1 MQEIAYNRDSNHE
14 RSMPMADMLDY
25 LAWRGDIEFTQMP
38 VNPVD
43 ALIFSTLSYIQFE
56 DIVPDNPFQSI
67 SLQEAAAGLFS
78 LADPVARVR
87 VKKDLELLKAVAESA
102 RFDNIRMSFYRSILI
117 PEEDTQF
124 AAVTIFLEDGSAY
137 IAFRG
142 TDNTLTG
149 WKEDFN
155 MSFQSSIPAQH
166 LALSYMQEFAEVH
179 AIPLWMGGHSKGGN
193 LAVYAAAKCGQ
204 LLQKRIVEVYS
215 QDGPGF
221 STDMMDNP
229 GYRSILPKVRS
240 YVPQSSVI
248 GMLLEHEEPYT
259 IIRSNQIGIM
269 QHDPYS
275 WMVMGANFLQVE
287 QLTADSR
294 FLDRTFK
301 NWLSNMTKEERS
313 EFFDTVFALLES
325 TGAEQASEIIRPQN
339 VRAYLKALKTNEYM
353 RNVLA
358 SELVRLIS
366 SARQVQNEADA
377 LPAEPAE

>member
-1 MQEIAYNRDSNHE
+1 
-14 RSMPMADMLDY
+14 MADMLDY
-25 LAWRGDIEFTQMP
+25 LAWRGDIEFTQLP

-43 ALIFSTLSYIQFE
+43 ALIFSTLSYIKFE
-56 DIVPDNPFQSI
+56 DIVPDNPNQSI
-67 SLQEAAAGLFS
+67 SLAEAAAGLFS
-78 LADPVARVR
+78 LADPVNRTR
-87 VKKDLELLKAVAESA
+87 VKKDLDLLKAVAESA
-102 RFDNIRMSFYRSILI
+102 RFDNIRMSFYRSVLI

-166 LALSYMQEFAEVH
+166 LALAYVQEFTAAH
-179 AIPLWMGGHSKGGN
+179 PIPIWMGGHSKGGN

-204 LLQKRIVEVYS
+204 LLQKRIVGVYS

-221 STDMMDNP
+221 SEAMMNDP

-259 IIRSNQIGIM
+259 IIKSNQVGIM

-275 WMVMGANFLQVE
+275 WQVLGADFVQVE
-287 QLTADSR
+287 ELTADSR
-294 FLDRTFK
+294 FLDRTFR
-301 NWLSNMTKEERS
+301 NWLSRMTNEERS
-313 EFFDTVFALLES
+313 EFFDTVFELLES
-325 TGAEQASEIIRPQN
+325 TGAERTGELIHPQN
-339 VRAYLKALKTNEYM
+339 VRAYLKTLKTNEYM

-358 SELVRLIS
+358 SELIRLASAARRAQSDPQAAS
-366 SARQVQNEADA
+366 SDTPQ
-377 LPAEPAE
+377 

>member
-1 MQEIAYNRDSNHE
+1 
-14 RSMPMADMLDY
+14 MADMLEY

-56 DIVPDNPFQSI
+56 DIVPDNPLQSI
-67 SLQEAAAGLFS
+67 SLKEAAAGLFS
-78 LADPVARVR
+78 LADPVRRTR

-117 PEEDTQF
+117 PEEETQF
-124 AAVTIFLEDGSAY
+124 SAVTIFLEDGSAY

-155 MSFQSSIPAQH
+155 MSFQPSIPAQH
-166 LALSYMQEFAEVH
+166 LALSYVQEFMAAH
-179 AIPLWMGGHSKGGN
+179 SIPVWMGGHSKGGN
-193 LAVYAAAKCGQ
+193 LAVYAAAKCGEF
-204 LLQKRIVEVYS
+204 LQKRIVEVYS

-221 STDMMDNP
+221 SKEMMDDA
-229 GYRSILPKVRS
+229 GYQNILPKVRS

-259 IIRSNQIGIM
+259 IIKSNQIGIM

-275 WMVMGANFLQVE
+275 WQVLGAGFLQVE
-287 QLTADSR
+287 ELTADSR
-294 FLDRTFK
+294 FLDRTFRS
-301 NWLSNMTKEERS
+301 WLSQMSNEERS
-313 EFFDTVFALLES
+313 QFFDTVFELLES
-325 TGAEQASEIIRPQN
+325 TGAEHTADLIHPQN
-339 VRAYLKALKTNEYM
+339 VRAYLKTLKTNEYM
-353 RNVLA
+353 RNILA
-358 SELVRLIS
+358 SELVRLVA
-366 SARQVQNEADA
+366 SARHAQTAPEK
-377 LPAEPAE
+377 LPEESSI

>member
-1 MQEIAYNRDSNHE
+1 
-14 RSMPMADMLDY
+14 MADMLDY
-25 LAWRGDIEFTQMP
+25 LAWRGDIEFTQLP

-56 DIVPDNPFQSI
+56 DIVPDNPDQSI
-67 SLQEAAAGLFS
+67 SLKDAAAGLFS
-78 LADPVARVR
+78 LADPVSRTR

-102 RFDNIRMSFYRSILI
+102 RFDNIRMTFYRSILI
-117 PEEDTQF
+117 PEEETQF
-124 AAVTIFLEDGSAY
+124 SAVTIFLEDGSAY

-155 MSFQSSIPAQH
+155 MSFRSSIPAQH
-166 LALSYMQEFAEVH
+166 LALSYVQEFMAAH
-179 AIPLWMGGHSKGGN
+179 SIPVWMGGHSKGGN
-193 LAVYAAAKCGQ
+193 LAVFAAAKCGE

-221 STDMMDNP
+221 SAEMMDDP
-229 GYRSILPKVRS
+229 GYRNILPKVRS

-259 IIRSNQIGIM
+259 IIKSNQIGIM

-275 WMVMGANFLQVE
+275 WQVLGANFLQVE
-287 QLTADSR
+287 ELTADSR
-294 FLDRTFK
+294 FLDRTFRS
-301 NWLSNMTKEERS
+301 WMSQMTNEERS
-313 EFFDTVFALLES
+313 QFFDTVFELLES
-325 TGAEQASEIIRPQN
+325 TGAEHAGEIIQPQN
-339 VRAYLKALKTNEYM
+339 VRAYLKTLKTNEYM

-358 SELVRLIS
+358 SELIRLASAARRAQTPPETQLEIS
-366 SARQVQNEADA
+366 DA
-377 LPAEPAE
+377 

>member
-1 MQEIAYNRDSNHE
+1 
-14 RSMPMADMLDY
+14 MADMLDY
-25 LAWRGDIEFTQMP
+25 LAWRGDIEFTQIP

-56 DIVPDNPFQSI
+56 DIVPDNPHQSI
-67 SLQEAAAGLFS
+67 SMAEAAAGLFS
-78 LADPVARVR
+78 LAEPVTRTR
-87 VKKDLELLKAVAESA
+87 VKKDLDLLKAAAESH
-102 RFDNIRMSFYRSILI
+102 RFDNIRLSFYRSILI

-124 AAVTIFLEDGSAY
+124 AAMTVFLEDGSAY

-155 MSFQSSIPAQH
+155 MSFQSSVPAQH
-166 LALSYMQEFAEVH
+166 LALAHVQEFAAVH
-179 AIPLWMGGHSKGGN
+179 PMPIWMGGHSKGGN
-193 LAVYAAAKCGQ
+193 LAVYAAAKCGD

-221 STDMMDNP
+221 PAEMMNDP
-229 GYRSILPKVRS
+229 GYQSILPKVRS

-275 WMVMGANFLQVE
+275 WQVLGPDFLQVE
-287 QLTADSR
+287 KLTADSR

-301 NWLSNMTKEERS
+301 NWLASMSNEERS
-313 EFFDTVFALLES
+313 EFFDTVFELLES
-325 TGAEQASEIIRPQN
+325 TGAEHAGEIIRPQN
-339 VRAYLKALKTNEYM
+339 VRAYLKVLKTNEYM

-358 SELVRLIS
+358 SELVRLVS
-366 SARQVQNEADA
+366 SARQSQAAPQNA
-377 LPAEPAE
+377 LPDMNT

>member
-1 MQEIAYNRDSNHE
+1 
-14 RSMPMADMLDY
+14 MADMLDY

-56 DIVPDNPFQSI
+56 DIVPDHPHRSI
-67 SLQEAAAGLFS
+67 SLAEAAAGLFA
-78 LADPVARVR
+78 LPDPVSRTR
-87 VKKDLELLKAVAESA
+87 VKKDLDLLKAVAESA

-124 AAVTIFLEDGSAY
+124 AAVTMFLEDGSAY

-166 LALSYMQEFAEVH
+166 LALEYVKEFAAAH
-179 AIPLWMGGHSKGGN
+179 PIPIWMGGHSKGGN
-193 LAVYAAAKCGQ
+193 LAVYAAAKCGE

-221 STDMMDNP
+221 SEEMMSDP
-229 GYRSILPKVRS
+229 GYLGILPKVRS
-240 YVPQSSVI
+240 FLPQSSVI

-259 IIRSNQIGIM
+259 IIKSNQIGIM

-275 WMVMGANFLQVE
+275 WQVMGADFLRVE
-287 QLTADSR
+287 ELTADSR

-301 NWLSNMTKEERS
+301 NWMSKMSNKERC
-313 EFFDTVFALLES
+313 EFFDTVFDLLES
-325 TGAEQASEIIRPQN
+325 TGAERTEEIIQPQN
-339 VRAYLKALKTNEYM
+339 VRAYLKTLHTNEYM

-358 SELVRLIS
+358 SELVRLVS
-366 SARQVQNEADA
+366 SARQSQSEEQTT
-377 LPAEPAE
+377 LSEPEI

>member
-1 MQEIAYNRDSNHE
+1 
-14 RSMPMADMLDY
+14 MADMLDY
-25 LAWRGDIEFTQMP
+25 LAWRGDIEFTQLP

-56 DIVPDNPFQSI
+56 DIVPDNPHQSI
-67 SLQEAAAGLFS
+67 SLAEAAAGLFS
-78 LADPVARVR
+78 LADPVKRTR
-87 VKKDLELLKAVAESA
+87 VKKDLELLEAAAASK
-102 RFDNIRMSFYRSILI
+102 RFDNIRMTFYRSILI

-155 MSFQSSIPAQH
+155 MSFQSSVPAQH
-166 LALSYMQEFAEVH
+166 LALSYVEEFAAAHPV
-179 AIPLWMGGHSKGGN
+179 PLWMGGHSKGGN
-193 LAVYAAAKCGQ
+193 LAVYAAAKCGE
-204 LLQKRIVEVYS
+204 LLQKRIVGVYN

-221 STDMMDNP
+221 PAEMMRDP
-229 GYRSILPKVRS
+229 GYRNILPKLRS

-259 IIRSNQIGIM
+259 IIRSNQVGIM

-275 WMVMGANFLQVE
+275 WQVLGGDFLQVE

-301 NWLSNMTKEERS
+301 NWLANMTNEERS
-313 EFFDTVFALLES
+313 EFFDTVFELLES
-325 TGAEQASEIIRPQN
+325 TGAERTGEIIRPKN
-339 VRAYLKALKTNEYM
+339 VRAYLKALKSNENM
-353 RNVLA
+353 RNLLA
-358 SELVRLIS
+358 SELANLLS
-366 SARQVQNEADA
+366 SARLAQGDPMEF
-377 LPAEPAE
+377 LSGLIPR